1 MYQERKV
8 VSIHSDQVNLIDIY
22 IYIYIYM
29 LVNVDKS
36 FFSSGQD

>member
-22 IYIYIYM
+22 IYIYM